1 MELTGKAVG
10 ASLDFDTN
18 HFCITFEVNES
29 DVVKREY
36 DKLKQYDKLKIK
48 AVRYTQRR
56 SLDAN
61 AYFHVLVGKIADV
74 LTISK
79 AKAKN
84 VLICKYGQPQLLPDG
99 NIMVYKT
106 NAPEEFMWEQEAIHC
121 IPVKYDGNATFYK
134 VYRGS
139 HTYDTK
145 EMSILIDG
153 TVADAKE
160 LGIETATPAELQEM
174 KERWG
179 ARRNFGVYSQMIWTI
194 AILLGMLPLNVII
207 SLEDVT
213 GRIVRSMVLLYH
225 SGRICIRTV
234 HWQERMLQRLI

>member
-1 MELTGKAVG
+1 MELTGRAVG
-10 ASLDFDTN
+10 ASLDFDSN
-18 HFCITFEVNES
+18 RFRITFEVNEN
-29 DVVKREY
+29 DVVKAEY
-36 DKLKQYDKLKIK
+36 DKLKSYDKLKIK

-99 NIMVYKT
+99 GIMVYKT
-106 NAPEEFMWEQEAIHC
+106 NAPEDFMWEQESMHC
-121 IPVKYDGNATFYK
+121 IPVKYEENATFYK

-145 EMSILIDG
+145 EMSVLIDG

-160 LGIETATPAELQEM
+160 LGIETATPDEL
-174 KERWG
+174 
-179 ARRNFGVYSQMIWTI
+179 
-194 AILLGMLPLNVII
+194 
-207 SLEDVT
+207 
-213 GRIVRSMVLLYH
+213 
-225 SGRICIRTV
+225 
-234 HWQERMLQRLI
+234 ERMKQEWHVL

>member
-1 MELTGKAVG
+1 MEVTGKVVG
-10 ASLDFDTN
+10 ASLDFGTN
-18 HFCITFEVNES
+18 HFLLTFEVNES
-29 DVVKREY
+29 DVVKSEY
-36 DKLKQYDKLKIK
+36 DKLKSCEKLKLK
-48 AVRYTQRR
+48 AVKYTQKR

-61 AYFHVLVGKIADV
+61 AYFHVLVGKIADS

-99 NIMVYKT
+99 NIMIYKT

-121 IPVKYDGNATFYK
+121 IPVKYEDNATFYK

-145 EMSILIDG
+145 EMSVLIDG

-160 LGIETATPAELQEM
+160 LGIETITPTELSEM

-179 ARRNFGVYSQMIWTI
+179 V
-194 AILLGMLPLNVII
+194 
-207 SLEDVT
+207 
-213 GRIVRSMVLLYH
+213 
-225 SGRICIRTV
+225 
-234 HWQERMLQRLI
+234 

>member
-18 HFCITFEVNES
+18 RFRITFEVNEN
-29 DVVKREY
+29 DVVKSEY
-36 DKLKQYDKLKIK
+36 DKLRSYDKLKIK

-61 AYFHVLVGKIADV
+61 AYFHVLVSKIADA

-99 NIMVYKT
+99 SIMVYKT
-106 NAPEEFMWEQEAIHC
+106 NAPEEFMWEQESIHA
-121 IPVKYDGNATFYK
+121 IPVKYEEKATFYK
-134 VYRGS
+134 IYRGS

-145 EMSILIDG
+145 EMSVLIDG

-160 LGIETATPAELQEM
+160 LGIETVTPTELAEM

-179 ARRNFGVYSQMIWTI
+179 V
-194 AILLGMLPLNVII
+194 
-207 SLEDVT
+207 
-213 GRIVRSMVLLYH
+213 
-225 SGRICIRTV
+225 
-234 HWQERMLQRLI
+234 

>member
-18 HFCITFEVNES
+18 RFRITFEVNEN
-29 DVVKREY
+29 DIVKAEY
-36 DKLKQYDKLKIK
+36 DKLKSYDKLKIK
-48 AVRYTQRR
+48 AVKYTQRR

-61 AYFHVLVGKIADV
+61 AYFHVLVGKIADA

-99 NIMVYKT
+99 DIMVYKT
-106 NAPEEFMWEQEAIHC
+106 NAPEEFMWEQESIHA
-121 IPVKYDGNATFYK
+121 IPVKYEEKATFYRI
-134 VYRGS
+134 YRGS

-145 EMSILIDG
+145 EMSVLIDG
-153 TVADAKE
+153 TVAAAKE
-160 LGIETATPAELQEM
+160 LGIETATPAEIAEM

-179 ARRNFGVYSQMIWTI
+179 V
-194 AILLGMLPLNVII
+194 
-207 SLEDVT
+207 
-213 GRIVRSMVLLYH
+213 
-225 SGRICIRTV
+225 
-234 HWQERMLQRLI
+234 

>member
-18 HFCITFEVNES
+18 RFRITFEVNES
-29 DVVKREY
+29 DIVKNEY
-36 DKLKQYDKLKIK
+36 DKLKCCDKLKIK

-61 AYFHVLVGKIADV
+61 AYFHVLVGKIADA

-79 AKAKN
+79 ARTKN
-84 VLICKYGQPQLLPDG
+84 ILICKYGQPQLLPDG

-106 NAPEEFMWEQEAIHC
+106 NAPEGFMWEQETIHC
-121 IPVKYDGNATFYK
+121 IPVKYEDNATFYK

-160 LGIETATPAELQEM
+160 LGIETMTPAELTEM

-179 ARRNFGVYSQMIWTI
+179 V
-194 AILLGMLPLNVII
+194 
-207 SLEDVT
+207 
-213 GRIVRSMVLLYH
+213 
-225 SGRICIRTV
+225 
-234 HWQERMLQRLI
+234 

>member
-18 HFCITFEVNES
+18 RFRITFEVNEN
-29 DVVKREY
+29 DIVKAEY
-36 DKLKQYDKLKIK
+36 DKLKSYDKLKIK
-48 AVRYTQRR
+48 AVKYTQRR

-61 AYFHVLVGKIADV
+61 AYFHVLVGKIADA

-99 NIMVYKT
+99 DIMVYKT
-106 NAPEEFMWEQEAIHC
+106 NAPEEFMWEQESIHA
-121 IPVKYDGNATFYK
+121 IPVKYEEKAIFYRI
-134 VYRGS
+134 YRGS

-145 EMSILIDG
+145 EMSVLIDG

-160 LGIETATPAELQEM
+160 LGIETATPAEIAEM

-179 ARRNFGVYSQMIWTI
+179 V
-194 AILLGMLPLNVII
+194 
-207 SLEDVT
+207 
-213 GRIVRSMVLLYH
+213 
-225 SGRICIRTV
+225 
-234 HWQERMLQRLI
+234 

>member
-18 HFCITFEVNES
+18 HFRITFEVNES
-29 DVVKREY
+29 ETVKNEY
-36 DKLKQYDKLKIK
+36 DKLKNYDKLKIK

-84 VLICKYGQPQLLPDG
+84 ALICKYGQPQLLPDG

-106 NAPEEFMWEQEAIHC
+106 NAPEEFMWEQESIHC

-145 EMSILIDG
+145 EMSFLIDG

-160 LGIETATPAELQEM
+160 LGIETATPTELKEM

-179 ARRNFGVYSQMIWTI
+179 V
-194 AILLGMLPLNVII
+194 
-207 SLEDVT
+207 
-213 GRIVRSMVLLYH
+213 
-225 SGRICIRTV
+225 
-234 HWQERMLQRLI
+234 